1 MSYDGSGEGGNSG
14 GYGGGY
20 GGGNGGE
27 SSGGDSQGSAGGFG
41 GSGEAS
47 GSEGQGLG
55 GGNFGG
61 DASNESA
68 TNASSGGFGSE
79 AADAGSSAS
88 SEGSEGEGVQGGTP
102 CSYSGVDNDAL
113 GGSYTA
119 AETTQIGSG
128 LAALGDMGSGF
139 LNSVAGWCS
148 ENITG
153 PFAAATQQPVSAVE
167 AESTAA
173 MLSDNVPGM
182 TRQEAETGLQSFG
195 IGAAE
200 ENSDSGVSVESGAPG
215 LAQQDV
221 ANGVQGGTP
230 YSFSG
235 VDNDALGGS
244 YANPETA
251 HFASGIDA
259 LSDVGRGV
267 ANWTSEHI
275 TGPLAA
281 AAQQPVSAVEA
292 ESTAAL
298 LGDNV
303 PGMTREE
310 AQQGLQ
316 SLTGT
321 TEESQTISGLLA
333 ANVPGMTQQEVD
345 NSLKAMGA
353 DPETPVGQVASVQ
366 EGQKVDVAF
375 TDVAAW
381 DNGHGSVLRN
391 SVVNAGDTA
400 LGTRVASLETL
411 AVSKIGLPSLGVAS
425 EIAVAEK
432 VCGVAELKGAMRYT
446 GPLSILS
453 TGADIAMDCQDYKER
468 ELAAAIV
475 LDIGAWGVGSVVSG
489 ALLTAGMLP
498 AGCAIANTFVATSIG
513 YGVNAVKSS
522 QLSKK

>member
-27 SSGGDSQGSAGGFG
+27 SSGGDSQSSEGGFG

-55 GGNFGG
+55 GSFGG
-61 DASNESA
+61 DSSNESA

-79 AADAGSSAS
+79 AADTGDNAS
-88 SEGSEGEGVQGGTP
+88 SEDSEGEGVQGGTP

-113 GGSYTA
+113 GGSYTD

-128 LAALGDMGSGF
+128 LAAIGDMSSGF
-139 LNSVAGWCS
+139 LNRAAGWYS
-148 ENITG
+148 ENIAA

-251 HFASGIDA
+251 HFASGIEA

-321 TEESQTISGLLA
+321 AEESQTLSGLLA
-333 ANVPGMTQQEVD
+333 ANVPGMTQQEVE

-381 DNGHGSVLRN
+381 DSGHGSVLRN

-411 AVSKIGLPSLGVAS
+411 AVSKIGLPALGVAS

-432 VCGVAELKGAMRYT
+432 VCGVAALKGVMRYT
-446 GPLSILS
+446 GPLNILS
-453 TGADIAMDCQDYKER
+453 TGMDIAMDCQDYEGIN
-468 ELAAAIV
+468 LGAAIG
-475 LDIGAWGVGSVVSG
+475 LDVVACGIGVGAGLLVVSVG
-489 ALLTAGMLP
+489 AAP
-498 AGCAIANTFVATSIG
+498 IACAIAGAAVASFVG
-513 YGVNAVKSS
+513 VGVNKMKSS
-522 QLSKK
+522 LLSKK